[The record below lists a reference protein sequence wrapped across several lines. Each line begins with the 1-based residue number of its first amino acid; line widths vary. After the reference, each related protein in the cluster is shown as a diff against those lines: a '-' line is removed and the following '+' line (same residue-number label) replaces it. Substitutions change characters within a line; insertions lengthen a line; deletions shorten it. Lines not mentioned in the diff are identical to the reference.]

1 MEKNSETKNLSEESS
16 TTNKTEASKESEAV
30 GTQKAKDSIL
40 DRAVLVPGGRS
51 TRSLISLILGTL
63 ALVSFIWLVSPSTK
77 KDPVREEVQ
86 EYTSNFKPGNFSVYT
101 PPLSQASVA
110 KDNSGDDK
118 KAKAL
123 KEARIKSAMVI
134 YQNYDNASNKTNS
147 SSSQSA
153 ASDPNLR
160 FQQELE
166 NSSVPVSTVR
176 SLGSLKYKIL
186 QGKMLSAT
194 LETAVNSDLPGMV
207 RAVLSYNVYGETGR
221 QVLLPRGSRLIG
233 QYNSAI
239 RKGQARV
246 FLVWSRAILPNGH
259 EIMLHSAGTDNLG
272 RAGIRG
278 RVNNHFWQI
287 FGTSALLSVLGAT
300 TANVG
305 VDTTDQYNS
314 ISAYRED
321 IAASFQE
328 SSAQVLDRYIDIPP
342 TIEVRPGTPIKIFV
356 ARDLDFSGQF
366 YSAAWER
373 RQSAPWVIRP

>member
-1 MEKNSETKNLSEESS
+1 MDTKEEKQKSPPKPQEKTASNKAQNNQEELSF
-16 TTNKTEASKESEAV
+16 EAFMNREDKVKDKGSKRNA
-30 GTQKAKDSIL
+30 AFFL
-40 DRAVLVPGGRS
+40 LAMA
-51 TRSLISLILGTL
+51 LIL
-63 ALVSFIWLVSPSTK
+63 ALVWFLSDSK
-77 KDPVREEVQ
+77 KKETAIYQEE
-86 EYTSNFKPGNFSVYT
+86 EFTTSRGQALPNPMSVENLRAAHELNDKP
-101 PPLSQASVA
+101 
-110 KDNSGDDK
+110 KRDE
-118 KAKAL
+118 KAEAL
-123 KEARIKSAMVI
+123 REARIKSAMVI
-134 YQNYDNASNKTNS
+134 YQRERTAPPSKNS
-147 SSSQSA
+147 GEPSST
-153 ASDPNLR
+153 DPNLR

-176 SLGSLKYKIL
+176 SLGSLEYKIL

-207 RAVLSYNVYGETGR
+207 RAVLSHNVYGETGR

-259 EIMLHSAGTDNLG
+259 EIMLHSAGTDSLG
-272 RAGIRG
+272 RTGIRG

-305 VDTTDQYNS
+305 VDATDQYNS
-314 ISAYRED
+314 LSAYREEV
-321 IAASFQE
+321 ANSFQE
-328 SSAQVLDRYIDIPP
+328 TSAQVLDRTIDIPP
-342 TIEVRPGTPIKIFV
+342 TIVVRPGTPIKIFV

-366 YSAAWER
+366 YSAGWER
-373 RQSAPWVIRP
+373 GQSAPWVIRP